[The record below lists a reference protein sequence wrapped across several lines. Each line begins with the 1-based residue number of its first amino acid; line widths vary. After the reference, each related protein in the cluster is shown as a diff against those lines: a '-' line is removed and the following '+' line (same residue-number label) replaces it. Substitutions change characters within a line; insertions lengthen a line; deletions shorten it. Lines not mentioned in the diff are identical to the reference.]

1 MPEYSFACEKCK
13 KKFIVICSIATYSSS
28 EKSIRCEYCNNSKN
42 VIRLYQE
49 DLSTLNTSVKK
60 GDGELKTL
68 GDLANRNRDKM
79 SEDQKLALYNKH
91 NEYKEQAPKQ
101 ELPKGM
107 TRLKK
112 QKKTKW
118 I

>member
-1 MPEYSFACEKCK
+1 MPEYSFLCEKCNY
-13 KKFIVICSIATYSSS
+13 KFCIVCSIADYSSEQKCDRCLKS
-28 EKSIRCEYCNNSKN
+28 EN
-42 VIRLYQE
+42 VTRLYQE
-49 DLSTLNTSVKK
+49 DLSSLNTSVRK

-79 SEDQKLALYNKH
+79 SDDQKLALHNKH
-91 NEYKEQAPKQ
+91 NDYKEQPAKT

-112 QKKTKW
+112 QPKTKW